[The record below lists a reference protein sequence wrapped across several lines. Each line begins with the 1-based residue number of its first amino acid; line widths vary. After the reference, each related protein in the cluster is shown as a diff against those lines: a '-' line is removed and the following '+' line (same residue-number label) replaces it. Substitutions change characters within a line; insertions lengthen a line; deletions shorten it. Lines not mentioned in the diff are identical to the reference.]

1 MGAGHNGIAK
11 GLMGLVN
18 PGRFHF
24 FKPKAGWSSANE
36 QALDFTG
43 NVTAIFMISMGYL
56 FGIKAVTK

>member
-1 MGAGHNGIAK
+1 
-11 GLMGLVN
+11 MGLVN